1 MSSTLSRRPSF
12 IQRKNSMLTHVKST
26 NRRGFAEENSK
37 RLRRV
42 LIFYTG
48 GTIGMMPSSRG
59 YVPKSGYLPKL
70 LESLPMFHDK
80 DYDLSNEILPTI
92 VPTSNDDEKEE
103 NKSSTTTTTATNDTI
118 TSTETL
124 PHLSPTATYDLTLD
138 SQTPRRLNKNQASSS
153 ISSPLVT
160 PVSEYG
166 RRTLYYINE
175 YNPLLDSCNISS
187 IDWSML
193 AKDIKNNYSE
203 FDAFIILHGTD
214 TMAYTASALS
224 FMLDNVCKTIVITGS
239 QIPLV
244 RPRNDGVSNL
254 LGALAIT
261 GHYDIPEVLLF
272 FGSKMLRGN
281 RTSKIDCTFI

>member
-92 VPTSNDDEKEE
+92 VPTSND
-103 NKSSTTTTTATNDTI
+103 
-118 TSTETL
+118 ETL

-138 SQTPRRLNKNQASSS
+138 SQTPRRLNKTQASSS